1 MDLGLEG
8 KRALVL
14 GASRGLGAAIA
25 QELTSEGAKVLGVSR
40 SGEGPGAWPSFA
52 HDLAADSAAE
62 AIAAH
67 AQEVLGGVDIL
78 INNSGGPPPSTAEA
92 TDESAILASL
102 QPMLLTLTRLTRLV
116 LPGMRENGFGR
127 ILTITSAGVREPIPG
142 LALSN
147 TIRAG
152 LHGFMKTLAREVAPD
167 GITVNLLM
175 PGQIDTDRLRSL
187 HAATAERMSIP
198 PEAFRAKAVEAVPI
212 GRIGEPAEFAAVAA
226 FLVSARA
233 SYVTGQEIAV
243 DGGMLKGG

>member
-25 QELTSEGAKVLGVSR
+25 RELAGEGARVLGVSR
-40 SGEGPGAWPSFA
+40 SGEGPGDWPTFA
-52 HDLAADSAAE
+52 QDLVAGDAAE
-62 AIAAH
+62 SIH
-67 AQEVLGGVDIL
+67 AKALELLGGVDIL

-92 TDESAILASL
+92 TDEAAILASL
-102 QPMLLTLTRLTRLV
+102 QPMLLTLTTLTRLV
-116 LPGMRENGFGR
+116 LPGMREAGFGR
-127 ILTITSAGVREPIPG
+127 IVTITSAGVREPIPG

-147 TIRAG
+147 TIRAA
-152 LHGFMKTLAREVAPD
+152 LHGFMKTLSREVAAD

-187 HAATAERMSIP
+187 HAATAERMGVP
-198 PEAFRAKAVEAVPI
+198 AEAFRSKAVEAIPTC
-212 GRIGEPAEFAAVAA
+212 RIGQPEEFAAMAA
-226 FLVSARA
+226 FLASARA
-233 SYVTGQEIAV
+233 SYVTGQEIAI